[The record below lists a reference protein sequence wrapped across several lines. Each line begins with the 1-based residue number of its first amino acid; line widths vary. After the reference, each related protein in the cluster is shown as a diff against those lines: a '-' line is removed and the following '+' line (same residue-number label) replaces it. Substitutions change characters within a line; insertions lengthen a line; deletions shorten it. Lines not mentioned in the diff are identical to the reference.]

1 MARHSVA
8 ALDWLVDAMDRNA
21 EAFLRRTK
29 AGSKLDRLAM
39 RGPARVLIRYF
50 LNVPPSHRHEYYLI
64 CGKAKYRPV
73 EIERLAREQG
83 MEDQ

>member
-29 AGSKLDRLAM
+29 VGSKLDRLAM

-50 LNVPPSHRHEYYLI
+50 LVLRFE
-64 CGKAKYRPV
+64 
-73 EIERLAREQG
+73 EIATHNPLLVLKRERGTR
-83 MEDQ
+83 

>member
-1 MARHSVA
+1 
-8 ALDWLVDAMDRNA
+8 MDRNA

-50 LNVPPSHRHEYYLI
+50 LNVPRSHRHEYYS
-64 CGKAKYRPV
+64 
-73 EIERLAREQG
+73 ARTRDGGSISQG
-83 MEDQ
+83 LEGS